1 MSDYLTDFVQESEE
15 RITELNNALLTL
27 EREPDDEE
35 AMENIFRI
43 AHTLKGNCGAMGLES
58 ASDLAHAIEDLL
70 DAVRRDELDV
80 TASLMDVVF
89 DAVDELETMIGEVAE
104 TGEIRTDP
112 SATIESLRDH
122 LPDAD
127 GTNAG
132 VEPPT
137 ADEIDDVCARFE
149 PPADDGHDVYLARL
163 EIAQEAGINN
173 GELVV
178 DALIDA
184 FDLIGTDPPRET
196 IETGDYGG
204 SFDAVFGTAVGEAA
218 IASGLDP
225 VEEVDEFEIVDVS
238 DRFEGENAV
247 AGAPGAESAAD
258 SEPGEGISSDEAQDL
273 EVDDLLDEFDE
284 FDNLDEMVDDV
295 EDEDLDAF
303 EDMGEAGSFDD
314 LLDEEDI
321 DELDADPGEP
331 PGGARDADDG
341 PTDGTAESTAD
352 DAAGDAS
359 SPSDADDDEVD
370 DAGAVFDEL
379 KDEVEMVGFD
389 ELQDELE
396 ELEFDEFDEEEEVDM
411 DELLGEDAA
420 DDSFLDD
427 EEPSADAVDDILVG
441 SEPDAEPETEEGIDE
456 IEADDV
462 LDDAVDEVTF
472 DADETAA
479 SMADDAGS
487 SDEATAAPDPDAETV
502 AEDGVDDSAAADAE
516 RGETG
521 THEAG
526 PDGSATAAAGS
537 DETVVSDER
546 PDADDD
552 GSAEDTAVPAA
563 DEPAASDGSSPQTDP
578 EADDA
583 MADAGDGAVAD
594 GPEDGTESGADG
606 SFAADSFGGTG
617 DEVEPT
623 PAVDDDFGTADD
635 ESDPFDDGSFA
646 ADVDDSFADFS
657 PDTTDA
663 EPESDDSFDSGFDE
677 QLGGQ
682 SDDETFPGTTE
693 FDTDETD
700 FEEPASDVETDSD
713 SSLSAAASFGDDGS
727 GSETD
732 DSADVVRTIDEPEM
746 EIPDVSLPET
756 SDRSDADDEDDEIQS
771 VRVDIEQVDSLLTLV
786 EGLVTSRVRLRH
798 AADADDDGTALDK
811 ELDALSDLTSDLQET
826 VMDIRLV
833 PLQTVTSRLPRVVRD
848 IARDQDKQVAF
859 EISGET
865 VELDR
870 SILDRI
876 GDPLIHL
883 VRNAVD
889 HGIEAPE
896 RREEIG
902 KPREG
907 TVEVH
912 ADRSS
917 DRVTITVA
925 DDGSGLDP
933 DRLRDEAVDAGV
945 LDAEEAAALS
955 EGEAYDLIFHPGL
968 STADEVTDVSGRGV
982 GMDVVKRTIE
992 DLDGTVSID
1001 SDEGEGTTVTM
1012 TLPVTVAI
1020 DEILFIESGGEEFGI
1035 PTKAVQDIEAATAIE
1050 TAAGEPTLH
1059 GDDGEYP
1066 VIELAD
1072 VLETP
1077 APGANGDGMVVRIRD
1092 EVREVALHCDH
1103 VQGQQE
1109 VVVKPYEG
1117 VMSGIP
1123 GLSGAT
1129 VRGRGEVVNI
1139 LDVTTL

>member
-1 MSDYLTDFVQESEE
+1 
-15 RITELNNALLTL
+15 
-27 EREPDDEE
+27 
-35 AMENIFRI
+35 
-43 AHTLKGNCGAMGLES
+43 
-58 ASDLAHAIEDLL
+58 
-70 DAVRRDELDV
+70 
-80 TASLMDVVF
+80 
-89 DAVDELETMIGEVAE
+89 
-104 TGEIRTDP
+104 
-112 SATIESLRDH
+112 
-122 LPDAD
+122 
-127 GTNAG
+127 
-132 VEPPT
+132 
-137 ADEIDDVCARFE
+137 
-149 PPADDGHDVYLARL
+149 
-163 EIAQEAGINN
+163 
-173 GELVV
+173 
-178 DALIDA
+178 
-184 FDLIGTDPPRET
+184 
-196 IETGDYGG
+196 
-204 SFDAVFGTAVGEAA
+204 
-218 IASGLDP
+218 
-225 VEEVDEFEIVDVS
+225 
-238 DRFEGENAV
+238 
-247 AGAPGAESAAD
+247 
-258 SEPGEGISSDEAQDL
+258 
-273 EVDDLLDEFDE
+273 
-284 FDNLDEMVDDV
+284 MVDDV

-456 IEADDV
+456 IEADDA

-657 PDTTDA
+657 PDATDA

-727 GSETD
+727 GAETD